1 MPPDPRTQPSPG
13 ARGASPSSATRAALL
28 VELRTEELP
37 PKALERLGAAF
48 ADGLAKALR
57 ARGLIEADA
66 RVERFATP
74 RRLAAR
80 IDAVATK
87 ANDRLVETKGP
98 SVKIG
103 LDATGEPT
111 QALLKW
117 AQKLGAPLDALERAS
132 DGKQEVFRY
141 RSVAAGE
148 SLAHAISPVLAEAIA
163 ALPIPKTM
171 QYQLAD
177 GRTNVS
183 FVRPAH
189 GLVVLHG
196 AQVLEAS
203 VLGLAAG
210 RVTRGHRFQSAGDI
224 EIDDALRYEERLAT
238 AGRVVASFEARRARI
253 EAMLRERAARHDAS
267 LGDETQVATLLDEVT
282 ALVEWPAVYVGE
294 FERAFLQVP
303 QECLILTM
311 RTNQK
316 YFPLFDRSGRLLPK
330 FLIVSNMEVDD
341 ARSIVSG
348 NERVVRPRLA
358 DARFFFDMDRR
369 TPLAQRV
376 AGLGNVVYHAKLGTQ
391 AERTARVRR
400 IARAVASM
408 LDAGVASTPRVDMA
422 PALPVDVAPAL
433 RVDVASTP
441 RVDVAPLR
449 VDVELADRAALLAKA
464 DLLTGMVGEF
474 PELQGIMG
482 GYYARHDGEDEAVAQ
497 AIVEQY
503 SPRFAGDAL
512 PATPTGTVLALADK
526 IETLAGMFGI
536 GQQPTGDK
544 DPFALRRHALGVLRM
559 LVEKSLAAPLDA
571 LVAAAFDA
579 FGDEVARAD
588 ALLIDFLFERL
599 SGYLREQ
606 GWSAHEIAAVVDP
619 RPMRLD
625 TVPARLAAV
634 RSFSGLPEAE
644 SLAAANKR
652 IVNILRKSHEAA
664 GGPVNRALL
673 VEAAERALAECVDAL
688 APQAEERARSG
699 DWFGAMSVMAGA
711 REAVDRFFDEV
722 MVMADDAQ
730 LRANRLALL
739 AALRTLMNRVA
750 DISKLG

>member
-1 MPPDPRTQPSPG
+1 MSPDASAQRPGG
-13 ARGASPSSATRAALL
+13 ARPASSSLRAPLL
-28 VELRTEELP
+28 VELLTEELP
-37 PKALERLGAAF
+37 PKALERLAAAF
-48 ADGLAKALR
+48 AEGLAKSLR
-57 ARGLIEADA
+57 TRGLVDSEA
-66 RVERFATP
+66 RIERFATP
-74 RRLAAR
+74 RRLAVR
-80 IDAVATK
+80 IDGVATR
-87 ANDRLVETKGP
+87 ADDRLVETKGP

-117 AQKLGAPLDALERAS
+117 AQRLGAPLDALERAS
-132 DGKQEVFRY
+132 DGRQEVFRY
-141 RSVAAGE
+141 RSVVAGE
-148 SLAHAISPVLAEAIA
+148 SLAQAISPALEEALAG
-163 ALPIPKTM
+163 LPIPRMM

-196 AQVLEAS
+196 RQALEAS

-210 RVTRGHRFQSAGDI
+210 RTTRGHRFQSGGEI
-224 EIDDALRYEERLAT
+224 EIDEAIRYEERLAT

-253 EAMLRERAARHDAS
+253 ESMLRERAGQHEAS
-267 LGDETQVATLLDEVT
+267 LGDEAQFAPLLDEVT

-294 FERAFLQVP
+294 FEHAFLQVP

-316 YFPLFDRSGRLLPK
+316 YFPLFDRSGRLLSK

-341 ARSIVSG
+341 ARSIVAG

-358 DARFFFDMDRR
+358 DARFFFDVDRR
-369 TPLAQRV
+369 VPLERRV
-376 AGLGNVVYHAKLGTQ
+376 ADLGNVVYHAKLGTQ

-400 IARAVASM
+400 IVRAVASM
-408 LDAGVASTPRVDMA
+408 LGA
-422 PALPVDVAPAL
+422 
-433 RVDVASTP
+433 
-441 RVDVAPLR
+441 
-449 VDVELADRAALLAKA
+449 DVERADRAALLAKA

-474 PELQGIMG
+474 PELQGVMG
-482 GYYARHDGEDEAVAQ
+482 SYYARHDGEDDAVAR
-497 AIVEQY
+497 AIAEQY

-512 PATPTGTVLALADK
+512 PASPTGTALALADK
-526 IETLAGMFGI
+526 LETLAGMFGI

-559 LVEKSLAAPLDA
+559 LVEKALPAPLDA

-579 FGDEVARAD
+579 FDAFGDEIARNDEALVA
-588 ALLIDFLFERL
+588 FLFERL

-606 GWSAHEIAAVVDP
+606 GYSAHEIAAVVDP
-619 RPMRLD
+619 RPMRID
-625 TVPARLAAV
+625 TVPARLNAV
-634 RSFSGLPEAE
+634 RAFSGLPEADA
-644 SLAAANKR
+644 LAAANKR
-652 IVNILRKSHEAA
+652 IVNILRKSQEPAPAA
-664 GGPVNRALL
+664 IDRALL
-673 VEAAERALAECVDAL
+673 VEPAERALAECVDAL
-688 APQAEERARSG
+688 APQADERARNG

-711 REAVDRFFDEV
+711 RDAVDRFFDEV
-722 MVMADDAQ
+722 MVMSDDAR

-739 AALRTLMNRVA
+739 EALRTLMNRVA

>member
-1 MPPDPRTQPSPG
+1 MSPDPRTQPSSG
-13 ARGASPSSATRAALL
+13 VRSASPSSATRAALL

-57 ARGLIEADA
+57 TRGLIEADA

-148 SLAHAISPVLAEAIA
+148 SLAHAISPALAEAVA

-189 GLVVLHG
+189 GLLVLHG

-210 RVTRGHRFQSAGDI
+210 RVTRGHRFQSEGDI

-238 AGRVVASFEARRARI
+238 AGRVVASFDARRARI

-267 LGDETQVATLLDEVT
+267 LGDEAQVAPLLDEVT

-408 LDAGVASTPRVDMA
+408 LDAGVAST
-422 PALPVDVAPAL
+422 LS
-433 RVDVASTP
+433 VDVAST
-441 RVDVAPLR
+441 LR

-474 PELQGIMG
+474 PELQGVMG

-526 IETLAGMFGI
+526 LETLAGMFGI

-571 LVAAAFDA
+571 LVAAAVDA

-588 ALLIDFLFERL
+588 AMLIDFLFERL

-664 GGPVNRALL
+664 GTAVDRALL
-673 VEAAERALAECVDAL
+673 VEPAERALAECVDAL

-722 MVMADDAQ
+722 MVMADDAR

>member
-1 MPPDPRTQPSPG
+1 M
-13 ARGASPSSATRAALL
+13 RAPLL

-37 PKALERLGAAF
+37 PKALERLGDAF
-48 ADGLAKALR
+48 AEALAKALR
-57 ARGLIEADA
+57 VRGLIEVDA
-66 RVERFATP
+66 RIERFATP
-74 RRLAAR
+74 RRLAVR
-80 IDAVATK
+80 IDGVATQ
-87 ANDRLVETKGP
+87 AGDRRVETRGP

-103 LDATGEPT
+103 LDAAGEPT

-141 RSVAAGE
+141 RSVVPGE
-148 SLAHAISPVLAEAIA
+148 SLGHAIGPALEEAVGE
-163 ALPIPKTM
+163 LPIPKTM

-177 GRTNVS
+177 GRTSVS

-210 RVTRGHRFQSAGDI
+210 RITRGHRFQSEGDI
-224 EIDDALRYEERLAT
+224 EIEDALRYEERLAT
-238 AGRVVASFEARRARI
+238 AGRVVASFDARRTRI
-253 EAMLRERAARHDAS
+253 ESMLRERAAQHDAS
-267 LGDETQVATLLDEVT
+267 LGDEAQVAALLDEVT

-316 YFPLFDRSGRLLPK
+316 YFPLFDPSGRLLPK

-341 ARSIVSG
+341 ARSIVAG

-358 DARFFFDMDRR
+358 DARFFFDVDRR
-369 TPLAQRV
+369 TPLERRV
-376 AGLGNVVYHAKLGTQ
+376 ADLANVVYHAKLGTQ
-391 AERTARVRR
+391 AERTERVRR

-408 LDAGVASTPRVDMA
+408 LGA
-422 PALPVDVAPAL
+422 
-433 RVDVASTP
+433 
-441 RVDVAPLR
+441 
-449 VDVELADRAALLAKA
+449 DVERADRAALLAKA

-474 PELQGIMG
+474 PELQGVMG
-482 GYYARHDGEDEAVAQ
+482 GHYARHDGEDDAVAH

-512 PATPTGTVLALADK
+512 PATETGTVLALADK
-526 IETLAGMFGI
+526 LETLAGLFGI
-536 GQQPTGDK
+536 GQQPSGDK
-544 DPFALRRHALGVLRM
+544 DPFALRRHALGVVRM
-559 LVEKSLAAPLDA
+559 LVEKSLALALDA
-571 LVAAAFDA
+571 LVAAASDA
-579 FGDEVARAD
+579 FDDRVARAD
-588 ALLIDFLFERL
+588 DALVAFLFERL
-599 SGYLREQ
+599 SGYLREH
-606 GWSAHEIAAVVDP
+606 GYSAHEIAAVVDP

-625 TVPARLAAV
+625 TVPARLNAV

-644 SLAAANKR
+644 ALAAANKR
-652 IVNILRKSHEAA
+652 IVNILRKAPDAA
-664 GGPVNRALL
+664 PGSVDRALL
-673 VEAAERALAECVDAL
+673 VEPAERALAECVDVL
-688 APQAEERARSG
+688 APQADERMRDG
-699 DWFGAMSVMAGA
+699 DWFGAMSVMARA
-711 REAVDRFFDEV
+711 RDAVDRFFDEV
-722 MVMADDAQ
+722 MVMADDPR
-730 LRANRLALL
+730 LRANRLSLL
-739 AALRTLMNRVA
+739 AALRALMNHVA